1 MLTLALK
8 AVDRD
13 AISPKV
19 VPGSDAARVDE
30 IFGSVGADMC
40 RPSAKPAH
48 GMRNVEAERISPAP
62 PPGAAGSGSATQSVA
77 LGGAVYLSAPRRLF
91 APGGDEIF
99 LRAQSAEILHF
110 LVSHLGELVSRDT
123 LIDHVWHDVAV
134 TDDSL
139 TQCIRD
145 VRKAIG
151 DQDRKTLVAV
161 PKRGY
166 RLTGSPSP
174 QGVRDLPPAAQAQP
188 PHLDEAGAGMPG
200 EGEDADNCQHITAAL
215 DPRDVLPTLAI
226 LPFRGDQQSPAGIYG
241 VFLADEIAKLLSV
254 NADVNVISRMST
266 GTFGGHAISGKTARD
281 KLKADFLLSGFV
293 VHRGD
298 RVALSIEFSEAET
311 GFVLWAERM
320 QLPFD
325 PMEPE
330 TEGLD
335 LVVANIRQ
343 AITLNEVRRVSSR
356 PLGELRRFSILHG
369 AVGLMHR
376 FSIRDFHKAH
386 GLLEH
391 LRSVAPKHPA
401 PLAWLARWHVLNS
414 VQGWAPDPKV
424 EAETAQDLTARAL
437 DIDPFHT
444 LALVCEGQVQMHLVK
459 DLDAAEQS
467 YDTALS
473 INPNDANGRGLR
485 GMLLAFS
492 DRGAFGKRD
501 TERALHLTPLD
512 PHRFMYLALAAGAC
526 IASEDYERALVLT
539 KESLRLNPAHA
550 SSHRMLPV
558 AYLGCA
564 QEDKARVA
572 AQTLIARQPDLRVSE
587 WIKGAPSGAFQ
598 NGQRFAE
605 MLRHLGVPE

>member
-1 MLTLALK
+1 MRRPTAEP
-8 AVDRD
+8 AQE
-13 AISPKV
+13 ISKGKG
-19 VPGSDAARVDE
+19 GSEQRTMAASD
-30 IFGSVGADMC
+30 
-40 RPSAKPAH
+40 P
-48 GMRNVEAERISPAP
+48 
-62 PPGAAGSGSATQSVA
+62 GSGSVAIGTASYVTAT
-77 LGGAVYLSAPRRLF
+77 RRLF
-91 APGGDEIF
+91 DARGEEIF

-110 LVSHLGELVSRDT
+110 LVLKLGELVSRDA
-123 LIDHVWHDVAV
+123 LIERVWHDVAV

-151 DQDRKTLVAV
+151 DQGRETLVTI

-166 RLTGSPSP
+166 LLKGRRIDGPDATRDIVFVAEARP
-174 QGVRDLPPAAQAQP
+174 QPTAETAA
-188 PHLDEAGAGMPG
+188 
-200 EGEDADNCQHITAAL
+200 ADNRVDHENASHISAEL

-226 LPFRGDQQSPAGIYG
+226 LPFKAGENTSAATYG
-241 VFLADEIAKLLSV
+241 IFLADEIAKLLSM

-266 GTFGGHAISGKTARD
+266 GTFGGEGITPQVARD
-281 KLKADFLLSGFV
+281 KLRADFLLSGFV
-293 VHRGD
+293 VQRAD
-298 RVALSIEFSEAET
+298 KVALSIEFSEAET

-320 QLPFD
+320 QIPFD
-325 PMEPE
+325 PMAPE

-335 LVVANIRQ
+335 LVVANIRR
-343 AITLNEVRRVSSR
+343 AITLNEVRRVASR

-376 FSIRDFHKAH
+376 LSVRDFRKAH

-391 LRSVAPKHPA
+391 LQSVAPKHPA

-414 VQGWAPDPKV
+414 AQGWAPDPKV
-424 EAETAQDLTARAL
+424 EAQTAQDLTARAL

-459 DLDAAEQS
+459 DLQAAERS
-467 YDTALS
+467 YDSALS
-473 INPNDANGRGLR
+473 VNPNDANGRSLR

-492 DRGAFGKRD
+492 DRGDAGRRD

-526 IASEDYERALVLT
+526 IANEDYERALVLT

-550 SSHRMLPV
+550 SSLRMLPV
-558 AYLGCA
+558 AHLGCD
-564 QEDKARVA
+564 QEAKARAA
-572 AQTLIARQPDLRVSE
+572 AQDLIARQPDLTVSA
-587 WIKGAPSGAFQ
+587 WQKGAPSGAFR

-605 MLRHLGVPE
+605 MLRHLGIPE